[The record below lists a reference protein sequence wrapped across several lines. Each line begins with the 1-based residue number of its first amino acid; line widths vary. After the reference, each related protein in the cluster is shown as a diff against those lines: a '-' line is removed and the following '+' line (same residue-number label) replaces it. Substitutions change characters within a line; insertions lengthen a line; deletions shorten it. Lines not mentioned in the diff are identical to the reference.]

1 MSLELI
7 LQVVQAVA
15 VVIGV
20 VFALV
25 QLRQLRAQRDV
36 QAGIELLHP
45 LRSPDAINAALLLNA
60 LPDKVGADEFRN
72 RLGDQFPMVLG
83 VLGSLESLGPLVAR
97 GDLPI
102 DIYAELYR
110 GATLLCWSK
119 SRGYVEAQREAGWPN
134 FLEWLQWLAERMAE
148 RTPGVNDAP
157 AFERFKDWKAS
168 SDYNRLGHQS

>member
-1 MSLELI
+1 MSLEI
-7 LQVVQAVA
+7 ALQVVQALA

-20 VFALV
+20 AFALI

-45 LRSPDAINAALLLNA
+45 LRTPEAINAALLLNA
-60 LPDKVGADEFRN
+60 LPDNLSGDDLRG
-72 RLGDQFPMVLG
+72 RLGDQFEMVLG

-97 GDLPI
+97 GYLPI
-102 DIYAELYR
+102 DMYAELYR

-119 SRGYVEAQREAGWPN
+119 SRRYIEAQREAGWPN

-148 RTPGVNDAP
+148 RTPLADDVP
-157 AFERFKDWKAS
+157 AYERFKDWS
-168 SDYNRLGHQS
+168 TSFDYDRLRR